1 VIYLVV
7 YHLVVDVEAM
17 KIYARERQKVGTGV
31 KQPRF
36 RVVAVIEEKGD
47 QKHMKAEGTHFR
59 KVELEQI
66 AKDAG
71 AEIVYLEEMPEEER
85 GEMKKVEA

>member
-1 VIYLVV
+1 
-7 YHLVVDVEAM
+7 M
-17 KIYARERQKVGTGV
+17 KIYARERQKIGTGV

-36 RVVAVIEEKGD
+36 RVVAVVEEQGEN
-47 QKHMKAEGTHFR
+47 KHVKVESVHFR

-66 AKDAG
+66 AKDVG

-85 GEMKKVEA
+85 GEMKKEAA

>member
-1 VIYLVV
+1 
-7 YHLVVDVEAM
+7 M
-17 KIYARERQKVGTGV
+17 KIYARERQKIGTGV

-36 RVVAVIEEKGD
+36 RVVAVVEEQGES
-47 QKHMKAEGTHFR
+47 KHLKVESVHFR

-66 AKDAG
+66 AKDIG

-85 GEMKKVEA
+85 GEMKKEAA

>member
-1 VIYLVV
+1 
-7 YHLVVDVEAM
+7 M

-36 RVVAVIEEKGD
+36 RVVAVVEEKGD
-47 QKHMKAEGTHFR
+47 EKHVKMEGTHFR

-66 AKDAG
+66 AKDVG
-71 AEIVYLEEMPEEER
+71 AEIVYLEEMPEEVR
-85 GEMKKVEA
+85 GEKMKEEA

>member
-1 VIYLVV
+1 
-7 YHLVVDVEAM
+7 M

-36 RVVAVIEEKGD
+36 RVVAVTEEKGD
-47 QKHMKAEGTHFR
+47 EKHVKMEGTHFR

-66 AKDAG
+66 AKDVG
-71 AEIVYLEEMPEEER
+71 AEIVYLEEMPEEVR
-85 GEMKKVEA
+85 GEKMKEEA

>member
-1 VIYLVV
+1 
-7 YHLVVDVEAM
+7 M
-17 KIYARERQKVGTGV
+17 KIYARERQKIGTGV

-36 RVVAVIEEKGD
+36 RVVAVVEEQGEN
-47 QKHMKAEGTHFR
+47 KHLKVESVHFR

-66 AKDAG
+66 AKDVG

-85 GEMKKVEA
+85 GEMKKEAA

>member
-1 VIYLVV
+1 
-7 YHLVVDVEAM
+7 M

-47 QKHMKAEGTHFR
+47 QKHMKVEGTHFR

-71 AEIVYLEEMPEEER
+71 AEIVYLEEMPEEGR
-85 GEMKKVEA
+85 GEMKKEEA